1 MGNPCEKVLMVQD
14 GPEKGTGM
22 FPEIRQIEFAKT
34 FWIETRYVCHIQ
46 DLKKYDLI

>member
-1 MGNPCEKVLMVQD
+1 MVQD

-34 FWIETRYVCHIQ
+34 FGIEIRLCLNVCHIQ
-46 DLKKYDLI
+46 DLKKI